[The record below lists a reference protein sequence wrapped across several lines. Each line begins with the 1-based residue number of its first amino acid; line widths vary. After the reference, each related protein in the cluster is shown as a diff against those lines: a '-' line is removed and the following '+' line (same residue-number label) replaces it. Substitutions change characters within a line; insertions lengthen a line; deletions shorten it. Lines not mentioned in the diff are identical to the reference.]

1 MKKQLLLISVAISYV
16 LPAVTCANDKFQL
29 DGTVLTYDT
38 DLAKDEKDREINWN
52 DVEHFELLLKKN
64 PEISTLKILSDGG
77 LIGAANYLADVVI
90 DYELNTIADR
100 ECASACVIIFL
111 AGHKRT
117 LTRGSWLGFH
127 KSHWSS
133 DAIKD
138 YYEGNKGEEE
148 WSNPFE
154 FAEWMYQD
162 TQAEI
167 LSDLEYMLERG
178 VSASFAIQTLRA
190 DSNEMWYPRRKA
202 LVAAGVLNQPPD

>member
-1 MKKQLLLISVAISYV
+1 MKAMVLSLFTAISFV
-16 LPAVTCANDKFQL
+16 LPNLTHANNKFHL
-29 DGTVLTYDT
+29 DGTILTYDT
-38 DLAKDEKDREINWN
+38 DLAEEEENKEINWD
-52 DVEHFELLLKKN
+52 DVEHFELLMKKH
-64 PEISTLKILSDGG
+64 PEVKTLKILSDGG
-77 LIGAANYLADVVI
+77 LLGAANYFADVVI

-100 ECASACVIIFL
+100 ECASACVIVFL
-111 AGHKRT
+111 AGEKRT

-133 DAIKD
+133 CAIKE
-138 YYEGNKGEEE
+138 YYESNKQEED
-148 WSNPFE
+148 WSDPFE

-190 DSNEMWYPRRKA
+190 DSNDMWYPRRKA
-202 LVAAGVLNQPPD
+202 LVAAGVLNQPPN

>member
-1 MKKQLLLISVAISYV
+1 MKAMVLSLFTAISFV
-16 LPAVTCANDKFQL
+16 LPNLTHANNKFQL

-38 DLAKDEKDREINWN
+38 DLAEEEENKEINWD
-52 DVEHFELLLKKN
+52 DVEHFELLMKKH
-64 PEISTLKILSDGG
+64 PEVKTLKILSDGG
-77 LIGAANYLADVVI
+77 LLGAANYFADVVI

-100 ECASACVIIFL
+100 ECASACVIVFL
-111 AGHKRT
+111 AGEKRT

-133 DAIKD
+133 SSIKE
-138 YYEGNKGEEE
+138 YYESNKQEED
-148 WSNPFE
+148 WSDPFE

-190 DSNEMWYPRRKA
+190 DSNDMWYPRRKA
-202 LVAAGVLNQPPD
+202 LVAAGVLNQPPN